1 LRRKNISFSDTFLIS
16 FIHTLLIN
24 GVLIGF
30 VLFGFGYLL
39 FNRGLKT
46 YQYLISGA
54 VLALA
59 IGLSF
64 MATGSVVNKAFRER
78 FIDFFYRWINRISF
92 RLRRKRA
99 FKKASLHVFKKDFH
113 KGISVMMAQKRAM
126 ITPIFYVFLDWL
138 CCLLALYFSFVS
150 IGYMI
155 PPGVLIVGFA
165 VGIFVSLLSVIPGA
179 IGIMEG
185 SMAAIY
191 YSLNVPLEV
200 AIIAV
205 LLYRLVYY
213 ILPFVSSIVF
223 YYPLFKEAKGM
234 KISDTLSEST
244 LQ

>member
-1 LRRKNISFSDTFLIS
+1 
-16 FIHTLLIN
+16 
-24 GVLIGF
+24 
-30 VLFGFGYLL
+30 
-39 FNRGLKT
+39 
-46 YQYLISGA
+46 
-54 VLALA
+54 
-59 IGLSF
+59 
-64 MATGSVVNKAFRER
+64 
-78 FIDFFYRWINRISF
+78 
-92 RLRRKRA
+92 
-99 FKKASLHVFKKDFH
+99 
-113 KGISVMMAQKRAM
+113 
-126 ITPIFYVFLDWL
+126 
-138 CCLLALYFSFVS
+138 
-150 IGYMI
+150 MI

-244 LQ
+244 PQ